1 MKILAV
7 DDEPFIL
14 EMIPLLAARVG
25 FPEIHTA
32 SSGEAALKLLSN
44 ANPAFECLIFDI
56 NMPELDGIELCR
68 RVRKLE
74 LYRQTPIIMLTA
86 MSDKQ
91 FVDLAF
97 QAGATDYAIKPFD
110 ITELGARLR
119 LANELLAARRETEIL
134 RLGSRGAATAVST
147 LPAATEVVGVPKLV
161 DVAALKNYLKQLS
174 RSGATSSQVT
184 ALGIQQV
191 EDLHAR
197 ATPDEFQYALREVA
211 SAISFI
217 MTPSLA
223 LMAYSG
229 NGIFLVVSNAAA
241 PLDPEH
247 IEGEVQYFLDERDL
261 QYDDTTPMNF
271 EVLAGGAIRPISAS
285 LEDIEGSIG
294 RAVAR
299 LTARSQAQK
308 TLRMP
313 PSIRQP

>member
-197 ATPDEFQYALREVA
+197 VRT
-211 SAISFI
+211 
-217 MTPSLA
+217 
-223 LMAYSG
+223 
-229 NGIFLVVSNAAA
+229 
-241 PLDPEH
+241 H
-247 IEGEVQYFLDERDL
+247 
-261 QYDDTTPMNF
+261 
-271 EVLAGGAIRPISAS
+271 
-285 LEDIEGSIG
+285 
-294 RAVAR
+294 
-299 LTARSQAQK
+299 
-308 TLRMP
+308 
-313 PSIRQP
+313 